1 VLACGCGCLAGKE
14 ALMGEED
21 MFVCLVSRRVWWV
34 RAVSEVQAR
43 VCVGRR
49 MDLTSCGG
57 LMGGWL
63 LEGSGSGWW
72 LFGVVVGRWEWEG
85 EEQVRGDL
93 MCLRL
98 LRFHMPSAST
108 PVG

>member
-1 VLACGCGCLAGKE
+1 
-14 ALMGEED
+14 
-21 MFVCLVSRRVWWV
+21 VWWV
-34 RAVSEVQAR
+34 SLRVWGVGIVSEVDGNGAR
-43 VCVGRR
+43 GQESV
-49 MDLTSCGG
+49 DS
-57 LMGGWL
+57 L
-63 LEGSGSGWW
+63 LVEFWWASGCWKGV
-72 LFGVVVGRWEWEG
+72 GVVGCGLGLWWEG